1 MKKILFT
8 FLLTLSV
15 ASASA
20 QLIQSSALIT
30 TKRKLPEIK
39 AGYEQSIDL
48 SYGTLM
54 SYPHS
59 YISATYIGGYR
70 FDHRFFLGA
79 GAGVNLA
86 IARNSESI
94 GKETT
99 ETSNLLNI
107 PLYAHF
113 RTYFLNRRCTPF
125 IGISLGALLSTPR
138 YATLA
143 LGKAKY
149 GTCGLLLNPQ
159 VGVNYRMNEKS
170 SIYFA
175 VGFAGHTFP
184 KFSDITAYNMM
195 YAPKFHYG
203 VDAHLGFTF

>member
-1 MKKILFT
+1 MKKILFA
-8 FLLTLSV
+8 FILTLSAV
-15 ASASA
+15 SASA

-70 FDHRFFLGA
+70 FDHRFFLGV
-79 GAGVNLA
+79 GTGVNLA
-86 IARNSESI
+86 IARNSELV

-99 ETSNLLNI
+99 ETSNLLNV
-107 PLYAHF
+107 PAYAHF
-113 RTYFLNRRCTPF
+113 RAYFLNKRCTPF
-125 IGISLGALLSTPR
+125 IGVSLGAMLSTPR

-149 GTCGLLLNPQ
+149 GTCGLLFNPQ
-159 VGVNYRMNEKS
+159 IGVNYRMNEKS
-170 SIYFA
+170 SIYLA

-184 KFSDITAYNMM
+184 KFSDITTTTMTYTH
-195 YAPKFHYG
+195 KFHYG
-203 VDAHLGFTF
+203 IDAHLGFTF